1 MKRIFLS
8 LAAASAFI
16 SAGMISYTYI
26 TWPAVPEMHLQVAR
40 GNNLVAKG
48 AAPYVAEF
56 ESAANPVT
64 WKIVAVGDLMADGPV
79 QRLAER
85 YADPEYGPHA
95 GYEWILRHAAPWLR
109 AADLT
114 IGNLEFAA
122 ARSIPAS
129 GDGPFNGPP
138 AYLDALESVGFD
150 ILFTANN
157 HVLDAGLAGTEETLQ
172 ALRERGI
179 RTLGLSQLG
188 EPRRET
194 LLYDVEGTEPLRIA
208 FLNYTKGLYGYS
220 DVMLIRYLLSG
231 GNVNYALFSAREN
244 VLKRLFGLVAGTFF
258 PSALIPNRALFL
270 ENAKRNIAEA
280 LAQGAQFV
288 VVYLHRAL
296 NEWVPSEDQRTLAA
310 TLCNYGADAI
320 IGSGPHRLQPIEMIK
335 VGDEQNK
342 TQRECLVAYS
352 LANFVSGWGGRGQF
366 GAALEIDLEKHANKV
381 RGRRATTRV
390 IRGQI
395 SESQQTSCRNAPPP
409 SGCDEGVVPSS
420 TREFHHF
427 GQ

>member
-26 TWPAVPEMHLQVAR
+26 TWPAVPEMNLQVAR

-157 HVLDAGLAGTEETLQ
+157 HVLDAGVAGARHPYTRLEPIRGTETRDF
-172 ALRERGI
+172 ALRCRGNRTVAHCIFELHERSLRLLGRNVDPLFTI
-179 RTLGLSQLG
+179 WRQCQLRT
-188 EPRRET
+188 
-194 LLYDVEGTEPLRIA
+194 V
-208 FLNYTKGLYGYS
+208 
-220 DVMLIRYLLSG
+220 
-231 GNVNYALFSAREN
+231 
-244 VLKRLFGLVAGTFF
+244 
-258 PSALIPNRALFL
+258 
-270 ENAKRNIAEA
+270 
-280 LAQGAQFV
+280 
-288 VVYLHRAL
+288 
-296 NEWVPSEDQRTLAA
+296 
-310 TLCNYGADAI
+310 
-320 IGSGPHRLQPIEMIK
+320 
-335 VGDEQNK
+335 
-342 TQRECLVAYS
+342 
-352 LANFVSGWGGRGQF
+352 
-366 GAALEIDLEKHANKV
+366 
-381 RGRRATTRV
+381 
-390 IRGQI
+390 
-395 SESQQTSCRNAPPP
+395 
-409 SGCDEGVVPSS
+409 
-420 TREFHHF
+420 
-427 GQ
+427 